1 MKEKMRGGG
10 KGKERGGKGRDWKG
24 RGGKYTSGKKKGK
37 ARTGI
42 KVKEKMER
50 ENWIVQCAVYFQ

>member
-1 MKEKMRGGG
+1 MRGGG

-24 RGGKYTSGKKKGK
+24 RGGKYISGKKKGK

-50 ENWIVQCAVYFQ
+50 ENWIVQRAVYFQ